1 MSAPIAGIKTKTMNF
16 IEFIQEVRNNHVIG
30 IVGDL
35 GDGKTITG
43 VFLSVLLDLLYSRF
57 EPQQSLLTNVPVTVE
72 HEYLE
77 YYGQLED
84 RKHTII
90 FMDELHQTADS
101 RTSMKGSNFFTS
113 GITMDVRKYHNKFI
127 WTSQESGQV
136 EKRVR
141 NRTLLYLKPRRVH
154 NLVFE
159 ISMHDIKDHGYDS
172 IKLNLDGFKNL
183 YDTHFKPFALMEDET

>member
-1 MSAPIAGIKTKTMNF
+1 MEF
-16 IEFIQEVRNNHVIG
+16 IEFLQEVRTNHVIG
-30 IVGDL
+30 VVGDL

-43 VFLSVLLDLLYSRF
+43 VFLSILLNLMYSRF
-57 EPQQSLLTNVPVTVE
+57 GPQQSLLTNVPVTVE

-77 YYGQLED
+77 YTSQLEE
-84 RKHTII
+84 RKNTII

-113 GITMDVRKYHNKFI
+113 GITMDVRKYDNKFI

-141 NRTLLYLKPRRVH
+141 NRTLLYLKPRRVFD
-154 NLVFE
+154 LVFE

-172 IKLNLDGFKNL
+172 IRLNLGGFKDL
-183 YDTHFKPFALMEDET
+183 YDTHYKPFPLMEKEDAD

>member
-1 MSAPIAGIKTKTMNF
+1 MNL
-16 IEFIQEVRNNHVIG
+16 IEFIQEIRNNHVIG
-30 IVGDL
+30 VVGDL

-43 VFLSVLLDLLYSRF
+43 VFLSILLNLLYSKF
-57 EPQQSLLTNVPVTVE
+57 EPEQSLLTNVPVTVK

-77 YYGQLED
+77 FYSQLEE
-84 RKHTII
+84 RKNTII
-90 FMDELHQTADS
+90 FMDELHQTADC

-113 GITMDVRKYHNKFI
+113 GITMDVRKFKNKFI

-141 NRTLLYLKPRRVH
+141 NRTLLYLKPRKIF

-159 ISMHDIKDHGYDS
+159 ISMHDIKDYGYDS

-183 YDTHFKPFALMEDET
+183 YDTHYKPFPLIRDEEE

>member
-1 MSAPIAGIKTKTMNF
+1 MDNKKGVFMNF
-16 IEFIQEVRNNHVIG
+16 IEFMQEVRSNYVIG
-30 IVGDL
+30 VVGDL

-43 VFLSVLLDLLYSRF
+43 VFLSILLNLIYSRF
-57 EPQQSLLTNVPVTVE
+57 IPQQSLLTNVPVTVDQ
-72 HEYLE
+72 EYLE
-77 YYGQLED
+77 YYGQLEE
-84 RKHTII
+84 RKNTII
-90 FMDELHQTADS
+90 FMDELHQTADC

-113 GITMDVRKYHNKFI
+113 GITMDVRKFDNKFI
-127 WTSQESGQV
+127 WTSQESTQV

-141 NRTLLYLKPRRVH
+141 NRTLLYLKPRKIF

-183 YDTHFKPFALMEDET
+183 YDTHYKPFALMENDYI

>member
-1 MSAPIAGIKTKTMNF
+1 MNF
-16 IEFIQEVRNNHVIG
+16 IDFIQEVRSNYVIG
-30 IVGDL
+30 VVGDL

-43 VFLSVLLDLLYSRF
+43 VFLSILLNLMYSRF
-57 EPQQSLLTNVPVTVE
+57 VPQQSLLTNVPVAVE

-77 YYGQLED
+77 YYGQLEE
-84 RKHTII
+84 RKNTII
-90 FMDELHQTADS
+90 FMDELHQTADC

-113 GITMDVRKYHNKFI
+113 GITMDVRKFDNKFI
-127 WTSQESGQV
+127 WTSQESTQV

-141 NRTLLYLKPRRVH
+141 NRTLLYLKPRRIF

-159 ISMHDIKDHGYDS
+159 ISLHDIRDKGYDS

-183 YDTHFKPFALMEDET
+183 YDTHYKPFALIENDEEV

>member
-1 MSAPIAGIKTKTMNF
+1 MNL
-16 IEFIQEVRNNHVIG
+16 IEFIQEVKDNHVIG
-30 IVGDL
+30 VVGDL

-43 VFLSVLLDLLYSRF
+43 VFLSILCTLLYRKF
-57 EPQQSLLTNVPVTVE
+57 EPSQTLLTNVPVKYE
-72 HEYLE
+72 HEFLE
-77 YYGQLED
+77 YYHQLEG
-84 RKHTII
+84 RKQTTIFI
-90 FMDELHQTADS
+90 DELHQTADC

-113 GITMDVRKYHNKFI
+113 GITMDVRKFDNKLI

-141 NRTLLYLKPRRVH
+141 NRTLLYLKPRKIY

-159 ISMHDIKDHGYDS
+159 ISLHDIKDYAFDS

-183 YDTHFKPFALMEDET
+183 YDTRYKPFALINEEE